1 MKTIGMDIGTTTV
14 CAILADAETG
24 KLLNVQ
30 TLTNDA
36 HLKSEKAGRGFRIRN
51 GFWSYVENSLP
62 DIWTN
67 MMMLKV

>member
-24 KLLNVQ
+24 KLLDVQ

-36 HLKSEKAGRGFRIRN
+36 HLKSEKSWERIQNPKRIL
-51 GFWSYVENSLP
+51 GV
-62 DIWTN
+62 
-67 MMMLKV
+67 M